1 MNMDA
6 NNAVENREKERDR
19 RGRGARGSRFSD
31 ADGNG
36 NAGGGGNIGG
46 GGGGGGGN
54 MVRDRSR
61 ERRNCR
67 VYISNIP
74 YDYRW
79 QDLKDLFR
87 RIVGSIEY
95 VQLFH
100 DESGKARGCGIVE
113 FKDPE
118 NVQKAMEKMNRYE
131 VNGRELVV
139 KEDHGEQRDQY
150 GRIVRDGAGGGGGN
164 VGGGG
169 GGGNNGGGGGGG
181 GSGRDHMDDRDRGGF
196 SRRDDDRL
204 SGRNNFNMM
213 SNDYNNSSNYNLYG
227 LSASFLESLG
237 ISGPL
242 HNKVFVANLDYKVD
256 NKKLKQVFKLAGKV
270 QSVDLSLD
278 KEGNS
283 RGFAVIEYDHPV
295 EAVQAISMLDRQMLF
310 DRRMTVRLDRIPDKG
325 EGVKLPEGLGGVG
338 IGLGPN
344 GEPLKDV
351 AHNLPNGGNQGQ
363 GQLLGNVQ
371 QGGQLGSVAAGQGGG
386 GVSNASNLL
395 GSLTGVMF
403 GNNASS
409 IQPSPVAPVQKP
421 NLGNNSGAGG
431 LNLNNL
437 NPSLLAAVVG
447 NLGNQGGSLSN
458 PLLTSS
464 LNNLGLSLGNSGGN
478 DDPISSGNVGLSNNY
493 SSGGTG
499 GGNNYSSG
507 GNNPY
512 SGGGVSGGNVGYN
525 AYSSSGGVGG
535 GNGGG
540 GLGNQQ
546 DGNDYNSG
554 NNLDIFGG
562 GSNVGNA
569 NSGAGNAGAGSRKS
583 DTIIIKNVP
592 MSCTWQTLRD
602 KFREIGDVK
611 FAEIRGNDVGVVR
624 FFKERD
630 AELAIALMDGSRLD
644 GRNIKVTYF

>member
-6 NNAVENREKERDR
+6 GIAVENREKERDR

-31 ADGNG
+31 AEGNG
-36 NAGGGGNIGG
+36 NAGGNLGGNGG
-46 GGGGGGGN
+46 GGGGGGGGSN
-54 MVRDRSR
+54 NIRDRSR

-150 GRIVRDGAGGGGGN
+150 GRIVRDGAGGGGG
-164 VGGGG
+164 G
-169 GGGNNGGGGGGG
+169 NGGGGGGG
-181 GSGRDHMDDRDRGGF
+181 GGGNGGGGRDHMDDRDRGF

-278 KEGNS
+278 KEGHS

-310 DRRMTVRLDRIPDKG
+310 DRRMTVRLDRIPDKN
-325 EGVKLPEGLGGVG
+325 EGLKLPEGLGGVG

-351 AHNLPNGGNQGQ
+351 AHNLPNGGQNQ
-363 GQLLGNVQ
+363 GQLLGGVQ
-371 QGGQLGSVAAGQGGG
+371 QGGQLGAVAAGQGGG
-386 GVSNASNLL
+386 GGVSNATNLL
-395 GSLTGVMF
+395 NNLTGVMF
-403 GNNASS
+403 GNNSAV
-409 IQPSPVAPVQKP
+409 QPSPVAPVQKP
-421 NLGNNSGAGG
+421 SLGNNSGAGG

-447 NLGNQGGSLSN
+447 NLGSQGAGLSN

-464 LNNLGLSLGNSGGN
+464 LSNLGLNLGNSGGN
-478 DDPISSGNVGLSNNY
+478 DDSLASSNVGLSNNY

-507 GNNPY
+507 GNY
-512 SGGGVSGGNVGYN
+512 SGGGGVSGGNVGYN
-525 AYSSSGGVGG
+525 AYSSSGVGG

-540 GLGNQQ
+540 GGGNQL
-546 DGNDYNSG
+546 DSNDYNSVNQLDIYGGG
-554 NNLDIFGG
+554 NNVGN
-562 GSNVGNA
+562 SNVG
-569 NSGAGNAGAGSRKS
+569 SGNVGGGARKS